1 MLEQAIIDATALKE
15 AALKSAESEIVEKY
29 APEVKKVMESILEA
43 EDDMPEE
50 EAAGMEDPTAMK
62 LPLAATDGENACA
75 CPDEEEEVVLDLPGL
90 SALVADEEPESM
102 DDLEPEETA
111 LAPAIQEEDELPL
124 EEDELAAV
132 VAELLGEEEDTLE
145 EGVEEVK
152 LDEGTCP
159 ACGKSPCECDKME
172 EAAKPDFLDLDKD
185 GDKEEPMA
193 DAAEDA
199 KEEKN
204 EALHLEEIAGKT
216 KELLKTITALQEQN
230 DGFKSDNK
238 KLVSETTEMKESIQ
252 TLTTTLE
259 ELSLQNAKLLYINE
273 VLKNNS
279 LNERQRNIAVEALQE
294 AKSVEQAK
302 TVFDTL
308 QSTVASSTKRH
319 GRTESLSEAVSNN
332 TSIRMP
338 RKQQQQQS
346 NDPHSA
352 RWKRLAG
359 IK

>member
-1 MLEQAIIDATALKE
+1 MSKMLEQAIVDATALKE
-15 AALKSAESEIVEKY
+15 AALKNAEAEIVEKY
-29 APEVKKVMESILEA
+29 APEVKKVMESILEV
-43 EDDMPEE
+43 EDDMSEE
-50 EAAGMEDPTAMK
+50 TAGMEDPMAMQ
-62 LPLAATDGENACA
+62 LPTAATDGENTCA
-75 CPDEEEEVVLDLPGL
+75 CPDEDDTVVLDLDGL
-90 SALVADEEPESM
+90 EAMVADEEPESL
-102 DDLEPEETA
+102 DDLEPAETA

-132 VAELLGEEEDTLE
+132 VAELLGEEEETLE
-145 EGVEEVK
+145 EETVEEVE
-152 LDEGTCP
+152 LHEDTCP
-159 ACGKSPCECDKME
+159 ACGKSPCECAKME
-172 EAAKPDFLDLDKD
+172 EETQPVI
-185 GDKEEPMA
+185 
-193 DAAEDA
+193 AEA
-199 KEEKN
+199 KEEKKDT
-204 EALHLEEIAGKT
+204 LQLEEIAGKT

-279 LNERQRNIAVEALQE
+279 LNERQRQIAVEALQE
-294 AKSVEQAK
+294 AKSVEHAK

-338 RKQQQQQS
+338 RKQQQQS

>member
-1 MLEQAIIDATALKE
+1 MSKMLEQAIIDATALKE
-15 AALKSAESEIVEKY
+15 AALKNAESEIVQKY

-43 EDDMPEE
+43 EDDMMPEE
-50 EAAGMEDPTAMK
+50 EEGMEDPTAMK
-62 LPLAATDGENACA
+62 LPLGATDGENTCA
-75 CPDEEEEVVLDLPGL
+75 CPDEDDTVVVDLGGL
-90 SALVADEEPESM
+90 EAMVADEEPGSL
-102 DDLEPEETA
+102 DDMPPAETA
-111 LAPAIQEEDELPL
+111 LAPVVDNEEDELPL

-132 VAELLGEEEDTLE
+132 VAELLGEEEETLE
-145 EGVEEVK
+145 EETVEEVH
-152 LDEGTCP
+152 L
-159 ACGKSPCECDKME
+159 E
-172 EAAKPDFLDLDKD
+172 EEKV
-185 GDKEEPMA
+185 EEETQPVI
-193 DAAEDA
+193 AEA
-199 KEEKN
+199 KEEKKDT
-204 EALHLEEIAGKT
+204 LQLEEIAGKT
-216 KELLKTITALQEQN
+216 KELLKTIDALQEQN
-230 DGFKSDNK
+230 DTFKSENTK
-238 KLVSETTEMKESIQ
+238 MISETTEMKESIQ

-279 LNERQRNIAVEALQE
+279 LNERQRQIAVEALQE
-294 AKSVEQAK
+294 AKSVEHAK

-319 GRTESLSEAVSNN
+319 GRNESLSEAVSNN

-338 RKQQQQQS
+338 RKQKQQQS

>member
-1 MLEQAIIDATALKE
+1 MLEQAIVDATALKE
-15 AALKSAESEIVEKY
+15 AALKNAEAEIVEKY
-29 APEVKKVMESILEA
+29 APEVKKVMESILEV
-43 EDDMPEE
+43 EDDMSEE
-50 EAAGMEDPTAMK
+50 TAGMEDPMAMQ
-62 LPLAATDGENACA
+62 LPTAATDGENTCA
-75 CPDEEEEVVLDLPGL
+75 CPDEDDTVVLDLDGL
-90 SALVADEEPESM
+90 EAMVADEEPESL
-102 DDLEPEETA
+102 DDLEPAETA

-132 VAELLGEEEDTLE
+132 VAELLGEEEETLE
-145 EGVEEVK
+145 EETVEEVHLEEEK
-152 LDEGTCP
+152 VE
-159 ACGKSPCECDKME
+159 E
-172 EAAKPDFLDLDKD
+172 EAQPVI
-185 GDKEEPMA
+185 
-193 DAAEDA
+193 AEA
-199 KEEKN
+199 KEEKKDT
-204 EALHLEEIAGKT
+204 LQLEEIAGKT

-252 TLTTTLE
+252 TLTKTLE

-279 LNERQRNIAVEALQE
+279 LNERQRQIAVEALQE
-294 AKSVEQAK
+294 VKSVEHAK

-338 RKQQQQQS
+338 RKQQQS
-346 NDPHSA
+346 NDPHST

>member
-1 MLEQAIIDATALKE
+1 MSKMLEQAIVDATALKE
-15 AALKSAESEIVEKY
+15 AALKNAEAEIVEKY
-29 APEVKKVMESILEA
+29 APEVKKVMESILEV
-43 EDDMPEE
+43 EDDMSEE
-50 EAAGMEDPTAMK
+50 TAGMEDPMAMQ
-62 LPLAATDGENACA
+62 LPTAATDGENTCA
-75 CPDEEEEVVLDLPGL
+75 CPDEDDTVVLDLDGL
-90 SALVADEEPESM
+90 EAMVADEEPESL
-102 DDLEPEETA
+102 DDLEPAETA

-132 VAELLGEEEDTLE
+132 VAELLGEEEETLE
-145 EGVEEVK
+145 EETVEEVHLEEEK
-152 LDEGTCP
+152 VE
-159 ACGKSPCECDKME
+159 E
-172 EAAKPDFLDLDKD
+172 EAQPVI
-185 GDKEEPMA
+185 
-193 DAAEDA
+193 AEA
-199 KEEKN
+199 KEEKKDT
-204 EALHLEEIAGKT
+204 LQLEEIAGKT

-252 TLTTTLE
+252 TLTKTLE

-279 LNERQRNIAVEALQE
+279 LNERQRQIAVEALQE
-294 AKSVEQAK
+294 VKSVEHAK

-338 RKQQQQQS
+338 RKQQQS
-346 NDPHSA
+346 NDPHST

>member
-1 MLEQAIIDATALKE
+1 MSKMLEQAIVDATALKE
-15 AALKSAESEIVEKY
+15 AALKNAEAEIVEKY
-29 APEVKKVMESILEA
+29 APEVKKVMESILEV
-43 EDDMPEE
+43 EDDMSEE
-50 EAAGMEDPTAMK
+50 TAGMEDPMAMK
-62 LPLAATDGENACA
+62 LPTAATDGENTCA
-75 CPDEEEEVVLDLPGL
+75 CPAEDDTVILDLDGLEDMVADTAPEAFTDEE
-90 SALVADEEPESM
+90 DEEMPPAE
-102 DDLEPEETA
+102 LA
-111 LAPAIQEEDELPL
+111 LTPAIQEEDELPL

-132 VAELLGEEEDTLE
+132 VAELLGEEEETLE
-145 EGVEEVK
+145 EETVEEVK
-152 LDEGTCP
+152 LEE
-159 ACGKSPCECDKME
+159 SPCDACDKPSCECNMME
-172 EAAKPDFLDLDKD
+172 EEAQPVI
-185 GDKEEPMA
+185 
-193 DAAEDA
+193 AEA
-199 KEEKN
+199 KEEKKDT
-204 EALHLEEIAGKT
+204 LQLEEIAGKT

-279 LNERQRNIAVEALQE
+279 LNERQRQIAVEALQE
-294 AKSVEQAK
+294 SKSVEQAK

-338 RKQQQQQS
+338 RKQQQQS

>member
-1 MLEQAIIDATALKE
+1 MSKMLEQAIVDATALKE
-15 AALKSAESEIVEKY
+15 AALKNAEAEIVEKY
-29 APEVKKVMESILEA
+29 APEVKKVMESILEV
-43 EDDMPEE
+43 EDDMSEE
-50 EAAGMEDPTAMK
+50 TAGMEDPMAMQ
-62 LPLAATDGENACA
+62 LPTAATDGENTCA
-75 CPDEEEEVVLDLPGL
+75 CPDEDDTVVLDLDGL
-90 SALVADEEPESM
+90 EAMVADEEPESL
-102 DDLEPEETA
+102 DDLEPAETA

-132 VAELLGEEEDTLE
+132 VAELLGEEEETLE
-145 EGVEEVK
+145 EETVEEVHLEEEK
-152 LDEGTCP
+152 VE
-159 ACGKSPCECDKME
+159 E
-172 EAAKPDFLDLDKD
+172 EAQPVI
-185 GDKEEPMA
+185 
-193 DAAEDA
+193 AEA
-199 KEEKN
+199 KEEKKDT
-204 EALHLEEIAGKT
+204 LQLEEIAGKT

-252 TLTTTLE
+252 TLTKTLE

-279 LNERQRNIAVEALQE
+279 LNERQRQIAVEALQE
-294 AKSVEQAK
+294 VKSVEHAK

-338 RKQQQQQS
+338 RKQQQQS

>member
-1 MLEQAIIDATALKE
+1 MSKMLEQAIIDATALKE
-15 AALKSAESEIVEKY
+15 AALKSAEAEIVEKY

-43 EDDMPEE
+43 DDDIPGEE
-50 EAAGMEDPTAMK
+50 VAGIEDPTAMK
-62 LPLAATDGENACA
+62 LPLGATDGEEMCG
-75 CPDEEEEVVLDLPGL
+75 CPDKDDTVIVNLGGL
-90 SALVADEEPESM
+90 EGIVADEEPEAF
-102 DDLEPEETA
+102 DDMEPAETA

-132 VAELLGEEEDTLE
+132 VAELLGEEEETLE
-145 EGVEEVK
+145 EETVEEVK
-152 LDEGTCP
+152 LEESPCD
-159 ACGKSPCECDKME
+159 ACDKPSCECDMME
-172 EAAKPDFLDLDKD
+172 EDTQPVI
-185 GDKEEPMA
+185 
-193 DAAEDA
+193 AEA
-199 KEEKN
+199 KEEKKDT
-204 EALHLEEIAGKT
+204 LQLEEIAGKT

-238 KLVSETTEMKESIQ
+238 KLASETTEMKESIQ

-259 ELSLQNAKLLYINE
+259 DLSLQNAKLLYINE

-279 LNERQRNIAVEALQE
+279 LNERQRQIAVEALQE

-319 GRTESLSEAVSNN
+319 GRNESLSEAVSNN

-338 RKQQQQQS
+338 RKQKQQQS
-346 NDPHSA
+346 NDPHSS
-352 RWKRLAG
+352 RWKLLAG

>member
-1 MLEQAIIDATALKE
+1 MSKMLEQAIVDATALKE
-15 AALKSAESEIVEKY
+15 AALKNAEAEIVEKY
-29 APEVKKVMESILEA
+29 APEVKKVMESILEV
-43 EDDMPEE
+43 EDDMSEE
-50 EAAGMEDPTAMK
+50 TAGMEDPMAMQ
-62 LPLAATDGENACA
+62 LPTAATDGENTCA
-75 CPDEEEEVVLDLPGL
+75 CPDEDDTVVLDLDGL
-90 SALVADEEPESM
+90 EAMVADEEPESL
-102 DDLEPEETA
+102 DDLEPAETA

-132 VAELLGEEEDTLE
+132 VAELLGEEEETLE
-145 EGVEEVK
+145 EETVEEVHLEEEK
-152 LDEGTCP
+152 VE
-159 ACGKSPCECDKME
+159 E
-172 EAAKPDFLDLDKD
+172 EAQPVI
-185 GDKEEPMA
+185 
-193 DAAEDA
+193 AEA
-199 KEEKN
+199 KEEKKDT
-204 EALHLEEIAGKT
+204 LQLEEIAGKT

-279 LNERQRNIAVEALQE
+279 LNERQRQIAVEALQE
-294 AKSVEQAK
+294 AKSVEHAK

-338 RKQQQQQS
+338 RKQQQQS